1 MTTSITMTHLVLPV
15 FSDYELLDS
24 GDGMKLERYGDFTI
38 ARPESQ
44 ALWSRHAAD
53 WNPDA
58 FFDKSGGGQ
67 GRWVKVP
74 KIPDWTMSYDDLS
87 WQCRWS
93 PYRHVGVFPEQAMHW
108 TWLRQVIKNEKWI
121 MNNGWPVK
129 DSPNKLNQ
137 WNELNLLNKEV
148 RVLNLFAYTGIASI
162 ACAKEGAKVTHVDA
176 SKPTIGWAQKNMELS
191 WLRPDSI
198 RWILEDV
205 VKFVEREVRRGNTYD
220 AIIMDPP
227 VFGHGANG
235 EKWEF
240 DTSFPLLLESIRKI
254 LSPKP
259 LFFLV
264 NTYASSIFSTT
275 LANILADILPPGVI
289 EHGELGIQE
298 TKSER
303 SLTTGVYARWRSSAQ
318 F

>member
-1 MTTSITMTHLVLPV
+1 MPILSSHLLLKSFP
-15 FSDYELLDS
+15 DYELLDS
-24 GDGMKLERYGDFTI
+24 GDGMKFERYWTFKI

-44 ALWSRHAAD
+44 ALWSPKNGD
-53 WNPDA
+53 WNWDA

-67 GRWVKVP
+67 GKWT
-74 KIPDWTMSYDDLS
+74 KIPDEVRDWVMSYGDLS

-93 PYRHVGVFPEQAMHW
+93 PYRHVGVFPEQAVHW
-108 TWLRQVIKNEKWI
+108 DWMRSVLRTQVKSEKWK
-121 MNNGWPVK
+121 VK
-129 DSPNKLNQ
+129 SDDTSNQLNEWNKLNQ
-137 WNELNLLNKEV
+137 LNTEP
-148 RVLNLFAYTGIASI
+148 RVLNLFAYTWIASI
-162 ACAKEGAKVTHVDA
+162 ACAKEGAKVTHVDG

-191 WLRPDSI
+191 ELPKDSI

-205 VKFVEREVRRGNTYD
+205 VKFVEREVRRGNMYD
-220 AIIMDPP
+220 GFIMDPP

-240 DTSFPLLLESIRKI
+240 DTSFPLLLESIKKI
-254 LSPKP
+254 ISPNP

-275 LANILADILPPGVI
+275 LANILADMLPTWVI

-298 TKSER
+298 SGSER
-303 SLTTGVYARWRSSAQ
+303 SLTTGVYARWKR
-318 F
+318 

>member
-1 MTTSITMTHLVLPV
+1 MPLISSHLLLKSFP
-15 FSDYELLDS
+15 DYELLDS
-24 GDGMKLERYGDFTI
+24 GDGMKFERYWTFKI

-44 ALWSRHAAD
+44 ALWSRQEKD
-53 WNPDA
+53 WNWDA

-67 GRWVKVP
+67 GSWMKTPAEVRDWV
-74 KIPDWTMSYDDLS
+74 MSYGDLS

-93 PYRHVGVFPEQAMHW
+93 PYRHVWVFPEQAMHW
-108 TWLRQVIKNEKWI
+108 DWTREVLRTSMKNEEWRMK
-121 MNNGWPVK
+121 NE
-129 DSPNKLNQ
+129 
-137 WNELNLLNKEV
+137 WNNKEIK
-148 RVLNLFAYTGIASI
+148 VLNLFAYTGIASI
-162 ACAKEGAKVTHVDA
+162 ACAKEGAKVTHVDG

-191 WLRPDSI
+191 GLPDDSI

-205 VKFVEREVRRGNTYD
+205 VKFVEREARRGNTYD
-220 AIIMDPP
+220 GFIMDPP

-240 DTSFPLLLESIRKI
+240 DTSFPLLLESIKRI
-254 LSPKP
+254 ISPDP

-275 LANILADILPPGVI
+275 LANILADILPAGTI

-298 TKSER
+298 AEGER
-303 SLTTGVYARWRSSAQ
+303 SITTGVYARWKK
-318 F
+318 

>member
-1 MTTSITMTHLVLPV
+1 MSLISTHLLLKSFP
-15 FSDYELLDS
+15 DYELLDS
-24 GDGMKLERYGDFTI
+24 GDGMKFERYGPFHI

-44 ALWSRHAAD
+44 ALWSRKEPD
-53 WNPDA
+53 WNWDA

-67 GRWVKVP
+67 GKWM
-74 KIPDWTMSYDDLS
+74 KIPDDVREWSMSYLDLS

-108 TWLRQVIKNEKWI
+108 DWTRDVIRKS
-121 MNNGWPVK
+121 GR
-129 DSPNKLNQ
+129 
-137 WNELNLLNKEV
+137 KEPK
-148 RVLNLFAYTGIASI
+148 VLNLFAYTGIASI
-162 ACAKEGAKVTHVDA
+162 ACAKEGAKVTHVDG

-191 WLRPDSI
+191 ELPEDSI
-198 RWILEDV
+198 RWILDDV

-220 AIIMDPP
+220 GFIMDPP

-240 DTSFPLLLESIRKI
+240 DISFPLLLESIKKI
-254 LSPKP
+254 ISPEP

-275 LANILADILPPGVI
+275 LANILADILP
-289 EHGELGIQE
+289 E
-298 TKSER
+298 
-303 SLTTGVYARWRSSAQ
+303 
-318 F
+318 